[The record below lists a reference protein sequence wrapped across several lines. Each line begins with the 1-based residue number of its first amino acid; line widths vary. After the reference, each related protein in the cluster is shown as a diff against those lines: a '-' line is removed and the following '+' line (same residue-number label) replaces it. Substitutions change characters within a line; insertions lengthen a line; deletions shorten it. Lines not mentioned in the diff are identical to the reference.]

1 MGKYGLKIKTVEA
14 AVLYEYNQGLRD
26 YYDYTWAMLPNS
38 LLLDYLESI
47 GLSNYKGKSTEDVI
61 CVRFNFG
68 CLSYKDQVKKLSK
81 QIEECEDEETKEYLK
96 SLLERVQQNKDLYK
110 KIDVQELRKIYYRD
124 GITVRYN
131 SKKGKPR
138 EIHYRMLYR
147 TTGKAKEGS
156 AIFIR
161 DSKLK
166 KALNW
171 IRMGI
176 KLPKHNAP
184 IVEIGAYC
192 SLTASAIV
200 DKIRIHPDQIL
211 VLKDVDSFFRTKIVS
226 IETDSNKHCF
236 CRDIDDYNLKNV
248 LFDGQALIDSSIFP
262 SWAEGYILL
271 RHHFCKMAA
280 FHADIQ
286 NFMKDWY
293 GADYESAEVE
303 DMWGRKVPV
312 RNIKLITTDNA
323 MKWIKFDKSFDY
335 WSEWVKKNDSM
346 FGIVKTAHPSKIG
359 NLQRMSYQMV
369 NALDLKT
376 MEGVMKESVAYIDRL
391 KNDDEFF
398 LDFLQKNKTFANDY
412 EVLVA
417 LCRQDPEFVRSTYFR
432 ERRTYIVH
440 DYMGK
445 LKNGKLLQN
454 ADNLVIVG
462 NPYGM
467 LMHSVGADPLT
478 DPTFDH
484 EDGTIQCWTERF
496 DDGEYLAEFRSP
508 FNGRANLG
516 FLHNHYHPL
525 LDKYIHVGRQCIAVN
540 MVGTDFQARNNGSDM
555 DSDSIYVTNQEDI
568 VAHAKYCY
576 EAYPTIENNIP
587 KEKNNYGSSPEE
599 FALVDFKIAEANSA
613 IGESSNLAQI
623 ALTYSY
629 NFEDPKYLN
638 YVAMLS
644 VLAQVSID
652 NAKRVYD
659 IDLNSEI
666 LRIKKDL
673 DIDKNG
679 YPLFWFYIRRKGRFS
694 SPKKGGRKK
703 QAKNLNPS
711 LICPMNFVCDY
722 SIKKRIPNSKN
733 LPMSVFFVPHE
744 LENAPRKSKRV
755 EQLISNYSSC
765 LFGDR
770 VSGTGDY
777 KIQEDEF
784 NGLIEDIRGIY
795 LSNSYKGLVSK
806 LVDNAFHI
814 TDNSIDSSDNV
825 LRKNRPLLL
834 KTLYDVN
841 RDSLLSCF
849 AGNIQKNTQNGLK
862 NCQIQ

>member
-1 MGKYGLKIKTVEA
+1 MGKYGLKIKTIEA

-38 LLLDYLESI
+38 LLHDYLESI

-68 CLSYKDQVKKLSK
+68 CLSYKGQVKKLSK
-81 QIEECEDEETKEYLK
+81 QIRECDDEETKEYLE
-96 SLLERVQQNKDLYK
+96 SLLDRVHKNKDLYE

-124 GITVRYN
+124 GVVVRYN

-138 EIHYRMLYR
+138 EIRYRMLYR

-161 DSKLK
+161 ESRIK

-176 KLPKHNAP
+176 KLPKNNAP
-184 IVEIGAYC
+184 IVELGAYC

-200 DKIRIHPDQIL
+200 DRIKIDPSQIL

-226 IETDSNKHCF
+226 IETDENRHCF
-236 CRDIDDYNLKNV
+236 CRDIDNYDLKNI

-286 NFMKDWY
+286 EFMKDWF
-293 GADYESAEVE
+293 GADYETAEVE

-312 RNIKLITTDNA
+312 RDIKLITTDNA
-323 MKWIKFDKSFDY
+323 MKWLKFDKSYDY
-335 WSEWVKKNDSM
+335 WSEWVRKNNSM

-359 NLQRMSYQMV
+359 SLQRMSYQMV
-369 NALDLKT
+369 NALDLRT
-376 MEGVMKESVAYIDRL
+376 MEGVMQESVAYIDRL

-398 LDFLQKNKTFANDY
+398 LEFLQKNKTFANDY

-440 DYMGK
+440 DYMSK
-445 LKNGKLLQN
+445 LKSGKLLQN
-454 ADNLVIVG
+454 GDNLVIVG
-462 NPYGM
+462 NPYAM
-467 LMHSVGADPLT
+467 LMYGAGGNPLE
-478 DPTFDH
+478 DPTFEH

-496 DDGEYLAEFRSP
+496 EDGEYLAEFRSP

-516 FLHNHYHPL
+516 YLHNHHHPL
-525 LDKYIHVGRQCIAVN
+525 MEKYVHIGRQCIAVN
-540 MVGTDFQARNNGSDM
+540 MIETDFQARNNGSDM
-555 DSDSIYVTNQEDI
+555 DSDSIYVTNQADI
-568 VAHAKYCY
+568 VEHARYCY
-576 EAYPTIENNIP
+576 SVYPTIENNIP
-587 KEKNNYGSSPEE
+587 KEKNHYGSSPED

-629 NFEDPKYLN
+629 NFEDRKYLN

-659 IDLNSEI
+659 IDLNDEI
-666 LRIKKDL
+666 LRIKNDL

-679 YPLFWFYIRRKGRFS
+679 YPLFWFYIRRKGRFAAL
-694 SPKKGGRKK
+694 GRDSAKKK
-703 QAKNLNPS
+703 QAKNLNHS

-722 SIKKRIPNSKN
+722 SIKKRIPGSKN

-744 LENAPRKSKRV
+744 LENIPRKSKRV
-755 EQLISNYSSC
+755 EQLISNYSNC

-770 VSGTGDY
+770 LMGSADY

-784 NGLIEDIRGIY
+784 YSLIEDIRGVY

-806 LVDNAFHI
+806 LVDKAFRI
-814 TDNSIDSSDNV
+814 TEDVTNDTDNV
-825 LRKNRPLLL
+825 LKKNRPLLL

-841 RDSLLSCF
+841 KDSLLSCF
-849 AGNIQKNTQNGLK
+849 AGNIQKKAENGT
-862 NCQIQ
+862 